1 MKKKADL
8 DNVVHILE
16 DLRAHL
22 DDCEFHEYDDAEDM
36 ELAKKEVLKI
46 LDNLI
51 KRRSK

>member
-1 MKKKADL
+1 MTKKADI

-16 DLRAHL
+16 DLRNDL
-22 DDCEFHEYDDAEDM
+22 DGSEFHEYDDAEEM
-36 ELAKKEVLKI
+36 ELAKCEVLKI